1 MKKLRH
7 LLPLALLASLAFTS
21 SAWAHAHLKSAVPAD
36 QAVVATAAAPADLT
50 LVFTEGLNL
59 NFSGLKLLGP
69 DQQEIKLGQAMLME
83 QGKSLMVPVPSHL
96 GAGMYTVQWHV
107 LSVDGHKTEGSYHFT
122 VAP

>member
-21 SAWAHAHLKSAVPAD
+21 SAWAHAHLKSAAPAD
-36 QAVVATAAAPADLT
+36 QAVVAAAAAPADLT

-69 DQQEIKLGQAMLME
+69 EQQEIKLGQAMLMD

-96 GAGMYTVQWHV
+96 GAGKYTVQWHV

>member
-96 GAGMYTVQWHV
+96 SAGKYTVQWHV